1 MILQINILSLTARV
15 AERIL
20 RIPEYFTNYS
30 FVRNALIVSVLVAL
44 CAALLGVVL
53 VLRRFSLIGDG
64 LSHVAFGAATVA
76 ATLGIFDFSLTL
88 PVTVLAAILIL
99 NTNEKRRIMGDA
111 IIAVVSAAS
120 LAIGYLI
127 LDVGGGTSNL
137 GGDVC
142 TALFGSSAILSID
155 TYELIFTATIATVL
169 VALTVIFYYKIFSIS
184 FDERFAKATGTK
196 TEAYNLVIAIITA
209 VVIVIG
215 MKLAGA
221 LLMSALIVFPAMSAM
236 KICKSF
242 KFTIIV
248 AAIIAVI
255 CAVGGVLLSIL
266 LETPVG
272 ATIAAVDI
280 LAYGIFAI
288 IGRKK

>member
-1 MILQINILSLTARV
+1 MTQALIAIFSSPSFAD
-15 AERIL
+15 RIA
-20 RIPEYFTNYS
+20 RIPEYFSKYS
-30 FVRNALIVSVLVAL
+30 FVRNALLVTVLIAL
-44 CAALLGVVL
+44 CSALLGVVL

-64 LSHVAFGAATVA
+64 LSHVAFGAATIA

-88 PVTVLAAILIL
+88 PVTVLAAVLIL
-99 NTNEKRRIMGDA
+99 NTSEKRRIMGDA
-111 IIAVVSAAS
+111 MIAIVSAAS
-120 LAIGYLI
+120 LAVGYLI
-127 LDVGGGTSNL
+127 LDAGGGASNL

-142 TALFGSSAILSID
+142 TALFGSSAILAID
-155 TYELIFTATIATVL
+155 TYELIFTAIVTAIL

-196 TEAYNLVIAIITA
+196 TEAYNLGIAIITA

-236 KICKSF
+236 KLCKSF
-242 KFTIIV
+242 KMTLIA
-248 AAIIAVI
+248 AAIIAVF
-255 CAVGGVLLSIL
+255 CAVLGVLLSIL

-280 LAYGIFAI
+280 LSYGAFAI
-288 IGRKK
+288 AGRKG

>member
-1 MILQINILSLTARV
+1 MTRAYITILSSQSL
-15 AERIL
+15 AERFA
-20 RIPEYFTNYS
+20 RIPEYFAEYS
-30 FVRNALIVSVLVAL
+30 FVRNALIVSVLIAL

-99 NTNEKRRIMGDA
+99 NTSEKRRIMGDA
-111 IIAVVSAAS
+111 MIAIVSAAS
-120 LAIGYLI
+120 LAVGYLI
-127 LDVGGGTSNL
+127 LDAGGGASNL

-142 TALFGSSAILSID
+142 TALFGSSAILAID
-155 TYELIFTATIATVL
+155 TYELIFTVVIAAIL

-196 TEAYNLVIAIITA
+196 TEAYNLGIAIITA

-221 LLMSALIVFPAMSAM
+221 LLMSALIVFPAMAAM
-236 KICKSF
+236 KVCRSF
-242 KFTIIV
+242 KLTLIV
-248 AAIIAVI
+248 AAIVAVC
-255 CAVGGVLLSIL
+255 CAVFGVLLSIL

-280 LAYGIFAI
+280 LAYGVFTLVGI
-288 IGRKK
+288 KK

>member
-1 MILQINILSLTARV
+1 MTKAYIALSPSTSL
-15 AERIL
+15 AERL
-20 RIPEYFTNYS
+20 SVIPEYFAKYS
-30 FVRNALIVSVLVAL
+30 FVRNALIVSVLIAL

-88 PVTVLAAILIL
+88 PVTVIAAILIL
-99 NTNEKRRIMGDA
+99 NTSEKRRIMGDA
-111 IIAVVSAAS
+111 MIAIVSAAS
-120 LAIGYLI
+120 LAVGYLI
-127 LDVGGGTSNL
+127 LDAGGGASNL

-142 TALFGSSAILSID
+142 TALFGSSAILAID
-155 TYELIFTATIATVL
+155 INELIFTAAITVIL

-196 TEAYNLVIAIITA
+196 TEAYNLGIAIITA

-221 LLMSALIVFPAMSAM
+221 LLMSALIVFPAMAAM
-236 KICKSF
+236 NVCKSF
-242 KFTIIV
+242 KLTLTV
-248 AAIIAVI
+248 AAIVAVF
-255 CAVGGVLLSIL
+255 CAVFGVLLSIF

-280 LAYGIFAI
+280 VAYGVSAVFK
-288 IGRKK
+288 RK

>member
-1 MILQINILSLTARV
+1 MNYFSLSILSSVPQRLAK
-15 AERIL
+15 
-20 RIPEYFTNYS
+20 IPEYLGNYS
-30 FVRNALIVSVLVAL
+30 FVRNALAVSIMIAL

-64 LSHVAFGAATVA
+64 LSHVAFGAATIA

-88 PVTVLAAILIL
+88 PITVIAAVLIL
-99 NTNEKRRIMGDA
+99 KSSEKRRIMGDA
-111 IIAVVSAAS
+111 MIAMISAAS
-120 LAIGYLI
+120 LAIGYLV
-127 LDVGGGTSNL
+127 LDAGGGASNL

-155 TYELIFTATIATVL
+155 TAELIFTAAVTVIL
-169 VALTVIFYYKIFSIS
+169 VALTVIFYYKIFSIG
-184 FDERFAKATGTK
+184 FDESFAKATGTK
-196 TEAYNLVIAIITA
+196 TDVYNLCIAIVTA

-221 LLMSALIVFPAMSAM
+221 LLISALIVFPAMSAM

-242 KFTIIV
+242 KFTLIV
-248 AAIIAVI
+248 AATISVI
-255 CAVGGVLLSIL
+255 CATFGVLLSIV

-272 ATIAAVDI
+272 ATIAAIDI
-280 LAYGIFAI
+280 LAFGIFSVV
-288 IGRKK
+288 GRKK

>member
-1 MILQINILSLTARV
+1 MSLSVNLPHLFSEISSRF
-15 AERIL
+15 L
-20 RIPEYFTNYS
+20 RIPEYFIKYS
-30 FVRNALIVSVLVAL
+30 FVRNALAVSVLIAL

-76 ATLGIFDFSLTL
+76 ATLGIFDFGLTL

-99 NTNEKRRIMGDA
+99 YTNEKRRIMGDA
-111 IIAVVSAAS
+111 IIAVVSAGALS
-120 LAIGYLI
+120 VGYLV
-127 LDVGGGTSNL
+127 LDAGGGASNL

-155 TYELIFTATIATVL
+155 ATELIITAIISVLL

-184 FDERFAKATGTK
+184 FDERFAKSTGTK
-196 TEAYNLVIAIITA
+196 TEIYNLVIAIITA

-236 KICKSF
+236 RICKSF
-242 KFTIIV
+242 KYTIIV
-248 AAIIAVI
+248 SGIIAVI
-255 CAVGGVLLSIL
+255 CATAGVLISIL

-272 ATIAAVDI
+272 ATIAAADI
-280 LAYGIFAI
+280 VAYGIFSL
-288 IGRKK
+288 IGRKR

>member
-1 MILQINILSLTARV
+1 MMLINLLNAEHSGI
-15 AERIL
+15 AERFS
-20 RIPEYFTNYS
+20 RIIEYFKFS
-30 FVRNALIVSVLVAL
+30 FVRNALAVSVMIAL
-44 CAALLGVVL
+44 CAALIGVVL
-53 VLRRFSLIGDG
+53 VLRRYSLIGDG

-76 ATLGIFDFSLTL
+76 ASLGIFDFSLTL
-88 PVTVLAAILIL
+88 PVTVIAAILIL
-99 NTNEKRRIMGDA
+99 KTGGKRRIMGDA
-111 IIAVVSAAS
+111 MIAIISAGA

-127 LDVGGGTSNL
+127 LDAGGGASNL

-155 TYELIFTATIATVL
+155 SYELIFTAAVTLVL
-169 VALTVIFYYKIFSIS
+169 IVLTVIFYHKLFSLT
-184 FDERFAKATGTK
+184 FDERFARSTGTRAD
-196 TEAYNLVIAIITA
+196 AYNLGIAIVTA

-236 KICKSF
+236 RICKSF
-242 KFTIIV
+242 RMTLIV

-255 CAVGGVLLSIL
+255 CAVFGVLLSII

-272 ATIAAVDI
+272 ATIAATDI
-280 LAYGIFAI
+280 LAYGICAL
-288 IGRKK
+288 IGIKN

>member
-1 MILQINILSLTARV
+1 MSMNYFCLSILSSLPQR
-15 AERIL
+15 L
-20 RIPEYFTNYS
+20 SKIPEYLGSYS
-30 FVRNALIVSVLVAL
+30 FVRNALAVSVMIAL

-64 LSHVAFGAATVA
+64 LSHVAFGAATIA

-88 PVTVLAAILIL
+88 PITVIAAVLIL
-99 NTNEKRRIMGDA
+99 KTSQKRRIMGDA
-111 IIAVVSAAS
+111 MIAVISAGA
-120 LAIGYLI
+120 LAIGYLVH
-127 LDVGGGTSNL
+127 DAGGGASNL

-155 TYELIFTATIATVL
+155 TAELIFTLAVTVIL

-184 FDERFAKATGTK
+184 FDESFAKATGTK
-196 TEAYNLVIAIITA
+196 TDVYNLCIAIVTA

-221 LLMSALIVFPAMSAM
+221 LLISALIVFPAMSAM
-236 KICKSF
+236 KVCKSF
-242 KFTIIV
+242 KFTLIV
-248 AAIIAVI
+248 AATISVI
-255 CAVGGVLLSIL
+255 CSIFGVLLSIV

-272 ATIAAVDI
+272 ATIAAIDI
-280 LAYGIFAI
+280 LAYGVFAI
-288 IGRKK
+288 VGRRK

>member
-1 MILQINILSLTARV
+1 MILSGFALNSSSSLW
-15 AERIL
+15 ERL
-20 RIPEYFTNYS
+20 AKIPQYFAKYS
-30 FVRNALIVSVLVAL
+30 FVRNALIVAVLIAL

-76 ATLGIFDFSLTL
+76 ATLGVFDFSLTL

-99 NTNEKRRIMGDA
+99 NTSEKRRIMGDA
-111 IIAVVSAAS
+111 MIAIISAAS
-120 LAIGYLI
+120 LAVGYLI
-127 LDVGGGTSNL
+127 LDVGGGTASL

-142 TALFGSSAILSID
+142 TALFGSSAILAID
-155 TYELIFTATIATVL
+155 TGELIFTAITTAIL

-196 TEAYNLVIAIITA
+196 TEAYNLGIAIITA

-221 LLMSALIVFPAMSAM
+221 LLMSALIVFPAMAAM
-236 KICKSF
+236 KVCKSF
-242 KFTIIV
+242 KLTII
-248 AAIIAVI
+248 AAAVIAVV
-255 CAVGGVLLSIL
+255 CAIFGVLLSIL

-272 ATIAAVDI
+272 ATIAATDI
-280 LAYGIFAI
+280 VAYGVFAI
-288 IGRKK
+288 IGRNK